1 MQPGTARA
9 KGKIYPLKQIHVI
22 LLNFAESMVA
32 YKEHT
37 LPNGLH
43 LIIHEDHSNPVVCL
57 NLLYKVGSRNER
69 PDKTGFAHLF
79 EHLMFGGSKN
89 VKNFDEPLQR
99 VGGDNNAF
107 TNTDITNY
115 YITVPSANVETAF
128 WLESDRMLSLSFDP
142 EVLEVQR
149 KVVIEE
155 FKQRYL
161 NQPYGDVWLKLR
173 PVAYQKHPYQWPTIG
188 KEIGHIEDAT
198 MEDVRSFFA
207 THYHPGNAVL
217 VLAGDITEKKALEL
231 TEKWFGS
238 IEAQKPAPNGIPA
251 EPAQTEARRLE
262 VEARVPADALYK
274 AYHMPGRVGREYHST
289 DLLSDILGRGASSI
303 LHRRLVKDRQ
313 LFSSIG
319 AYVTGSYDPGL
330 FVISGKTNAGVS
342 LEDAEKAVE
351 EILSEVK
358 QDIDKEL
365 LQKVKNQSEATTVF
379 AEVDLLNRAMG
390 LAYAAFLGNTNLIN
404 EEIEQIKSISLGD
417 VLASANQVLRAENCT
432 TMYYRGI
439 KS

>member
-1 MQPGTARA
+1 
-9 KGKIYPLKQIHVI
+9 
-22 LLNFAESMVA
+22 MVA
-32 YKEHT
+32 FNEHI

-43 LIIHEDHSNPVVCL
+43 LIVHEDHTSPVVCL
-57 NLLYKVGSRNER
+57 NILYKVGSRNER
-69 PDKTGFAHLF
+69 AEKTGFAHLF

-89 VKNFDEPLQR
+89 VKSFDEPLQN

-188 KEIGHIEDAT
+188 KEISHIENAT
-198 MEDVRSFFA
+198 MEDVKSFFDA
-207 THYHPGNAVL
+207 HYHPGNAVL
-217 VLAGDITEKKALEL
+217 VVAGDISEARALEL
-231 TEKWFGS
+231 TNKWFGEIQGKKPS
-238 IEAQKPAPNGIPA
+238 LNDIPNEPEQKRP
-251 EPAQTEARRLE
+251 RHLE
-262 VEARVPADALYK
+262 VKAKVPADALYK
-274 AYHMPGRVGREYHST
+274 AYHMPGRVGRPYHAA
-289 DLLSDILGRGASSI
+289 DLLSDLLGRGNSSI
-303 LHRRLVKDRQ
+303 LHQQLVKKNP

-330 FVISGKTNAGVS
+330 FVISGKTNPDVTLKAADEAI
-342 LEDAEKAVE
+342 LEVLE
-351 EILSEVK
+351 SVK
-358 QDIDKEL
+358 KELDKEL

-390 LAYAAFLGNTNLIN
+390 LAYAAFLGNANLIN
-404 EEIEQIKSISLGD
+404 EEIDQIKSITSED
-417 VLASANQVLRAENCT
+417 VLSTAKSILTEQNCT
-432 TMYYRGI
+432 TLYYQKTI
-439 KS
+439 